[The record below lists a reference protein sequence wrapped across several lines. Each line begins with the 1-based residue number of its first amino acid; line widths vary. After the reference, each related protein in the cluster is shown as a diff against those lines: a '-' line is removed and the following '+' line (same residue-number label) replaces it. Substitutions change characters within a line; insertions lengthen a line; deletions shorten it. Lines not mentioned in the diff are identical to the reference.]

1 MVEITEAEQNKENI
15 MKKKKSE
22 DSLRDLEDNIEY
34 QHLNYR
40 VPRRRREK
48 ERIQ

>member
-1 MVEITEAEQNKENI
+1 MVEITEVEQNKEKNNE
-15 MKKKKSE
+15 KKSE
-22 DSLRDLEDNIEY
+22 DSLRDLEDNTEH